1 LRKRTKFTIP
11 TKYVLIFLTFVCTC
25 LIVLSFVSERIGT
38 TMKDTIAQIVIPV
51 QKGMNHV
58 GLWLSDKSDTLK
70 EYSRL
75 QEENEELRAK
85 LDEMQAQ
92 NSILIQQ
99 KSELDKLRE
108 LYQLDDIYS
117 DYPKVA
123 ARVVSMQPDNWFSE
137 FIIDK
142 GSQDGIT
149 MDMNVLAGAGLVGRI
164 TYVGKNYSVVTTII
178 NDDSNVSAKSASTS
192 DNCIVKGDLELMNE
206 GYIHVSNINRDA
218 GIKDGDM
225 LLTSYISDK
234 YLPGILIGYITN
246 ITDDGNKLT
255 KSGYLMPVV
264 DFSQMEEVLVIT
276 QLKETLE
283 EEETTK
289 KETESGQQ

>member
-1 LRKRTKFTIP
+1 MGTVKKRTKHTIP
-11 TKYVLIFLTFVCTC
+11 AKYILTFLSCSC
-25 LIVLSFVSERIGT
+25 ALLIIVSFISEPFGN
-38 TMKDTIAQIVIPV
+38 TIKNSAAQIVVPV

-58 GLWLSDKSDTLK
+58 GLWLADKSDSIK
-70 EYSRL
+70 EY
-75 QEENEELRAK
+75 AK
-85 LDEMQAQ
+85 LQDENKELKQKLADIQSQ

-99 KSELDKLRE
+99 QSELEKLRE

-123 ARVVSMQPDNWFSE
+123 ARVISMQPDNWFSE
-137 FIIDK
+137 FTIDK
-142 GSQDGIT
+142 GSEDGIEV
-149 MDMNVLAGAGLVGRI
+149 DMNVLADAGLVGRV
-164 TYVGKNYSVVTTII
+164 TYVGKNYSKVTTII
-178 NDDSNVSAKSASTS
+178 NDSSNVSAKSASTS
-192 DNCIVKGDLELMNE
+192 DNCIVSGDLELMNE
-206 GYIHVSNINRDA
+206 GYIRVSGISKDA

-264 DFSQMEEVLVIT
+264 DFSQIEEVLVIT
-276 QLKETLE
+276 QLKETVE
-283 EEETTK
+283 DDTA
-289 KETESGQQ
+289 Q

>member
-1 LRKRTKFTIP
+1 MGTVKKRTKHTIP
-11 TKYVLIFLTFVCTC
+11 AKYILTFLSCSC
-25 LIVLSFVSERIGT
+25 ALLIIVSFISEPFGN
-38 TMKDTIAQIVIPV
+38 TIKNSAAQIVVPV

-58 GLWLSDKSDTLK
+58 GLWLADKSDTIK
-70 EYSRL
+70 EY
-75 QEENEELRAK
+75 AK
-85 LDEMQAQ
+85 LQDENKELKQKLADIQSQ

-99 KSELDKLRE
+99 QSELEKLRE

-123 ARVVSMQPDNWFSE
+123 ARVISMQPDNWFSE
-137 FIIDK
+137 FTIDK
-142 GSQDGIT
+142 GSEDGIEV
-149 MDMNVLAGAGLVGRI
+149 DMNVLADAGLVGRV
-164 TYVGKNYSVVTTII
+164 TYVGKNYSKVTTII
-178 NDDSNVSAKSASTS
+178 NDSSNVSAKSASTS
-192 DNCIVKGDLELMNE
+192 DNCIVSGDLELMNE
-206 GYIHVSNINRDA
+206 GYIRASGISKDA

-264 DFSQMEEVLVIT
+264 DFSQIEEVLVIT
-276 QLKETLE
+276 QLKETVE
-283 EEETTK
+283 DDTA
-289 KETESGQQ
+289 Q

>member
-1 LRKRTKFTIP
+1 MGTVKKRTKHTIP
-11 TKYVLIFLTFVCTC
+11 AKYILTFLSCSC
-25 LIVLSFVSERIGT
+25 ALLIIVSFISEPFGN
-38 TMKDTIAQIVIPV
+38 TIKNSAAQIVVPV

-58 GLWLSDKSDTLK
+58 GLWLADKSDTIK
-70 EYSRL
+70 EY
-75 QEENEELRAK
+75 AK
-85 LDEMQAQ
+85 LQDENKELKQKLADIQSQ

-99 KSELDKLRE
+99 QSELEKLRE

-123 ARVVSMQPDNWFSE
+123 ARVISMQPDNWFSE
-137 FIIDK
+137 FTIDK
-142 GSQDGIT
+142 GSEDGIEV
-149 MDMNVLAGAGLVGRI
+149 DMNVLADAGLVGRV
-164 TYVGKNYSVVTTII
+164 TYVGKNYSKVTTII
-178 NDDSNVSAKSASTS
+178 NDSSNVSAKSASTS
-192 DNCIVKGDLELMNE
+192 NNCIVSGDLELMNE
-206 GYIHVSNINRDA
+206 GYIRVSGISKDA

-264 DFSQMEEVLVIT
+264 DFSQIEEVLVIT
-276 QLKETLE
+276 QLKETVE
-283 EEETTK
+283 DDTA
-289 KETESGQQ
+289 Q

>member
-1 LRKRTKFTIP
+1 MKKRTKHTIP
-11 TKYVLIFLTFVCTC
+11 AKYILTFLSCSC
-25 LIVLSFVSERIGT
+25 ALLIIVSFISEPFGNII
-38 TMKDTIAQIVIPV
+38 KNSAAQIVVPV

-58 GLWLSDKSDTLK
+58 GLWLADKSDTIK
-70 EYSRL
+70 EY
-75 QEENEELRAK
+75 AK
-85 LDEMQAQ
+85 LQDENKELKQKLADIQSQ

-99 KSELDKLRE
+99 QSELEKLRE

-123 ARVVSMQPDNWFSE
+123 ARVISMQPDNWFSE
-137 FIIDK
+137 FTIDK
-142 GSQDGIT
+142 GSEDGIEV
-149 MDMNVLAGAGLVGRI
+149 DMNVLADAGLVGRV
-164 TYVGKNYSVVTTII
+164 TYVGKNYSKVTTII
-178 NDDSNVSAKSASTS
+178 NDSSNVSAKSASTS
-192 DNCIVKGDLELMNE
+192 DNCIVSGDLELMNE
-206 GYIHVSNINRDA
+206 GYIRVSGISKDA

-264 DFSQMEEVLVIT
+264 DFSQIEEVLVIT
-276 QLKETLE
+276 QLKETVE
-283 EEETTK
+283 DDTA
-289 KETESGQQ
+289 Q

>member
-1 LRKRTKFTIP
+1 MKKRTKHTIP
-11 TKYVLIFLTFVCTC
+11 AKYILTFLSCSC
-25 LIVLSFVSERIGT
+25 ALLIIVSFISEPFGN
-38 TMKDTIAQIVIPV
+38 TIKNSAAQIVVPV

-58 GLWLSDKSDTLK
+58 GLWLADKSDTIK
-70 EYSRL
+70 EY
-75 QEENEELRAK
+75 AK
-85 LDEMQAQ
+85 LQDENKELKQKLADIQSQ

-99 KSELDKLRE
+99 QSELEKLRE

-123 ARVVSMQPDNWFSE
+123 ARVISMQPDNWFSE
-137 FIIDK
+137 FTIDK
-142 GSQDGIT
+142 GSEDGIEV
-149 MDMNVLAGAGLVGRI
+149 DMNVLADAGLVGRV
-164 TYVGKNYSVVTTII
+164 TYVGTNYSKVTTII
-178 NDDSNVSAKSASTS
+178 NDNSNVSAKSASTS
-192 DNCIVKGDLELMNE
+192 DNCIVSGDLELMNE
-206 GYIHVSNINRDA
+206 GYIRVSGISKDA

-264 DFSQMEEVLVIT
+264 DFSQIEEVLVIT
-276 QLKETLE
+276 QLKETVE
-283 EEETTK
+283 DDTA
-289 KETESGQQ
+289 Q

>member
-1 LRKRTKFTIP
+1 MGTVKKRTKHTIP
-11 TKYVLIFLTFVCTC
+11 AKYILTFLSCSC
-25 LIVLSFVSERIGT
+25 ALLIIVSFISEPFGN
-38 TMKDTIAQIVIPV
+38 TIKNSAAQIVVPV

-58 GLWLSDKSDTLK
+58 GLWLADKSDTIK
-70 EYSRL
+70 EY
-75 QEENEELRAK
+75 AK
-85 LDEMQAQ
+85 LQDENKELKQKLADIQSQ

-99 KSELDKLRE
+99 QSELEKLRE

-123 ARVVSMQPDNWFSE
+123 ARVISMQPDNWFSE
-137 FIIDK
+137 FTIDK
-142 GSQDGIT
+142 GSEDGIEV
-149 MDMNVLAGAGLVGRI
+149 DMNVLADAGLVGRV
-164 TYVGKNYSVVTTII
+164 TYVGKNYSKVTTII
-178 NDDSNVSAKSASTS
+178 NDSSNVSAKSASTS
-192 DNCIVKGDLELMNE
+192 DNCIVSGDLELMNE
-206 GYIHVSNINRDA
+206 GYIRVSGISKDA

-264 DFSQMEEVLVIT
+264 DFSQIEEVLGIT
-276 QLKETLE
+276 QL
-283 EEETTK
+283 
-289 KETESGQQ
+289 

>member
-1 LRKRTKFTIP
+1 VRKRTKFTIP
-11 TKYVLIFLTFVCTC
+11 TKYLLIFLTVICAA
-25 LIVLSFVSERIGT
+25 LVVLSFVSSSFGT
-38 TMKDTIAQIVIPV
+38 TVRDTAAQVVVPV

-58 GLWLSDKSDTLK
+58 GLWLADKSDMLK

-75 QEENEELRAK
+75 QKENEELKTK
-85 LDEMQAQ
+85 LADIQSQ

-99 KSELDKLRE
+99 QSELEKLRE

-123 ARVVSMQPDNWFSE
+123 ARVISAQPDNWFSK
-137 FIIDK
+137 FTIDK
-142 GSQDGIT
+142 GSEDGI
-149 MDMNVLAGAGLVGRI
+149 MVDMNVIADAGLVGRV
-164 TYVGKNYSVVTTII
+164 TYVGKNYSIVTTII

-192 DNCIVKGDLELMNE
+192 DNCIVNGDLELMNE
-206 GYIHVSNINRDA
+206 GYIRVSNISKDA
-218 GIKDGDM
+218 DIKDGDM

-234 YLPGILIGYITN
+234 YVPGILIGYITN

-255 KSGYLMPVV
+255 KSAYLMPVV

-276 QLKETLE
+276 QLKENIE
-283 EEETTK
+283 EESTA
-289 KETESGQQ
+289 Q

>member
-1 LRKRTKFTIP
+1 MGTLKKRTKHTIP
-11 TKYVLIFLTFVCTC
+11 AKYILTFLSCGC
-25 LIVLSFVSERIGT
+25 ALLIIVSFISEPFGN
-38 TMKDTIAQIVIPV
+38 TIKNSAAQIVVPV

-58 GLWLSDKSDTLK
+58 GLWLADKSDTIK
-70 EYSRL
+70 EY
-75 QEENEELRAK
+75 AK
-85 LDEMQAQ
+85 LQDENKELKQKLADIQSQ

-99 KSELDKLRE
+99 QSELEKLRE

-123 ARVVSMQPDNWFSE
+123 ARVISMQPDNWFSE
-137 FIIDK
+137 FTIDK
-142 GSQDGIT
+142 GSEDGIEV
-149 MDMNVLAGAGLVGRI
+149 DMNVLADAGLVGRV
-164 TYVGKNYSVVTTII
+164 TYVGKNYSKVTTII
-178 NDDSNVSAKSASTS
+178 NDNSNVSAKSASTS
-192 DNCIVKGDLELMNE
+192 DNCIVSGDLELMKE
-206 GYIHVSNINRDA
+206 GYIRVSGISKDA

-264 DFSQMEEVLVIT
+264 DFSQIEEVLVIT
-276 QLKETLE
+276 QLKETVE
-283 EEETTK
+283 DDTA
-289 KETESGQQ
+289 Q

>member
-1 LRKRTKFTIP
+1 MGILKKRTKHTIP
-11 TKYVLIFLTFVCTC
+11 AKYILTFLSCGC
-25 LIVLSFVSERIGT
+25 ALLIIVSFISEPFGN
-38 TMKDTIAQIVIPV
+38 TIKNSAAQIVVPV

-58 GLWLSDKSDTLK
+58 GLWLADKSDTIK
-70 EYSRL
+70 EY
-75 QEENEELRAK
+75 AK
-85 LDEMQAQ
+85 LQDENKELKQKLADIQSQ

-99 KSELDKLRE
+99 QSELEKLRE

-123 ARVVSMQPDNWFSE
+123 ARVISMQPDNWFSE
-137 FIIDK
+137 FTIDK
-142 GSQDGIT
+142 GSEDGIEV
-149 MDMNVLAGAGLVGRI
+149 DMNVLADAGLVGRV
-164 TYVGKNYSVVTTII
+164 TYVGKNYSKVTTII
-178 NDDSNVSAKSASTS
+178 NDNSNVSAKSASTS
-192 DNCIVKGDLELMNE
+192 DNCIVSGDLELMNE
-206 GYIHVSNINRDA
+206 GYIRVSGISKDA

-264 DFSQMEEVLVIT
+264 DFSQIEEVLVIT
-276 QLKETLE
+276 QLKETVE
-283 EEETTK
+283 DDTA
-289 KETESGQQ
+289 Q

>member
-1 LRKRTKFTIP
+1 MGTLKKRTKHTIP
-11 TKYVLIFLTFVCTC
+11 AKYILTFLSCGC
-25 LIVLSFVSERIGT
+25 ALLIIVSFISEPFGN
-38 TMKDTIAQIVIPV
+38 TIKNSAAQIVVPV

-58 GLWLSDKSDTLK
+58 GLWLADKSDTIK
-70 EYSRL
+70 EY
-75 QEENEELRAK
+75 AK
-85 LDEMQAQ
+85 LQDENKELKQKLADIQSQ

-99 KSELDKLRE
+99 QSELEKLRE

-123 ARVVSMQPDNWFSE
+123 ARVISMQPDNWFSE
-137 FIIDK
+137 FTIDK
-142 GSQDGIT
+142 GSEDGIEV
-149 MDMNVLAGAGLVGRI
+149 DMNVLADAGLVGSV
-164 TYVGKNYSVVTTII
+164 TYVGKNYSKVTTII
-178 NDDSNVSAKSASTS
+178 NDNSNVSAKSASTS
-192 DNCIVKGDLELMNE
+192 DNCIVSGDLELMNE
-206 GYIHVSNINRDA
+206 GYIRVSGISKDA

-264 DFSQMEEVLVIT
+264 DFSQIEEVLVIT
-276 QLKETLE
+276 QLKETVE
-283 EEETTK
+283 DDTA
-289 KETESGQQ
+289 Q

>member
-1 LRKRTKFTIP
+1 MGTLKKHTKHTIP
-11 TKYVLIFLTFVCTC
+11 AKYILTFLSCGC
-25 LIVLSFVSERIGT
+25 ALLIIVSFISEPFGN
-38 TMKDTIAQIVIPV
+38 TIKNSAAQIVVPV

-58 GLWLSDKSDTLK
+58 GLWLADKSDTIK
-70 EYSRL
+70 EY
-75 QEENEELRAK
+75 AK
-85 LDEMQAQ
+85 LQDENKELKQKLADIQSQ

-99 KSELDKLRE
+99 QSELEKLRE

-123 ARVVSMQPDNWFSE
+123 ARVISMQPDNWFSE
-137 FIIDK
+137 FTIDK
-142 GSQDGIT
+142 GSEDGIEV
-149 MDMNVLAGAGLVGRI
+149 DMNVLADAGLVGRV
-164 TYVGKNYSVVTTII
+164 TYVGKNYSKVTTII
-178 NDDSNVSAKSASTS
+178 NDNSNVSAKSASTS
-192 DNCIVKGDLELMNE
+192 DNCIVSGDLELMNE
-206 GYIHVSNINRDA
+206 GYIRVSGISKDA

-264 DFSQMEEVLVIT
+264 DFSQIEEVLVIT
-276 QLKETLE
+276 QLKETVE
-283 EEETTK
+283 DDTA
-289 KETESGQQ
+289 Q

>member
-1 LRKRTKFTIP
+1 MGTLKKRTKHTIP
-11 TKYVLIFLTFVCTC
+11 AKYILTFLSCGC
-25 LIVLSFVSERIGT
+25 ALLIIVSFISEPFGN
-38 TMKDTIAQIVIPV
+38 TIKNSAAQIVVPV

-58 GLWLSDKSDTLK
+58 GLWLADKSDTIK
-70 EYSRL
+70 EY
-75 QEENEELRAK
+75 AK
-85 LDEMQAQ
+85 LQDENKELKQKLADIQSQ

-99 KSELDKLRE
+99 QSELEKLRE

-123 ARVVSMQPDNWFSE
+123 ARVISMQPDNWFSE
-137 FIIDK
+137 FTIDK
-142 GSQDGIT
+142 GSEDGIEV
-149 MDMNVLAGAGLVGRI
+149 DMNVLADAGLVGRV
-164 TYVGKNYSVVTTII
+164 TYVGKNYSKVTTII
-178 NDDSNVSAKSASTS
+178 NDNSNVSAKSASTS
-192 DNCIVKGDLELMNE
+192 DNCIVSGDLELMNE
-206 GYIHVSNINRDA
+206 GYIRVSGISKDA

-264 DFSQMEEVLVIT
+264 DFSQIEEVLVIT
-276 QLKETLE
+276 QLKETVE
-283 EEETTK
+283 DDMA
-289 KETESGQQ
+289 Q

>member
-1 LRKRTKFTIP
+1 MGTLKKRTKHTIP
-11 TKYVLIFLTFVCTC
+11 AKYILTFLSCGC
-25 LIVLSFVSERIGT
+25 ALLIIVSFISEPFGN
-38 TMKDTIAQIVIPV
+38 TIKNSVAQIVVPV

-58 GLWLSDKSDTLK
+58 GLWLADKSDTIK
-70 EYSRL
+70 EY
-75 QEENEELRAK
+75 AK
-85 LDEMQAQ
+85 LQDENKELKQKLADIQSQ

-99 KSELDKLRE
+99 QSELEKLRE

-123 ARVVSMQPDNWFSE
+123 ARVISMQPDNWFSE
-137 FIIDK
+137 FTIDK
-142 GSQDGIT
+142 GSEDGIEV
-149 MDMNVLAGAGLVGRI
+149 DMNVLADAGLVGRV
-164 TYVGKNYSVVTTII
+164 TYVGKNYSKVTTII
-178 NDDSNVSAKSASTS
+178 NDNSNVSAKSASTS
-192 DNCIVKGDLELMNE
+192 DNCIVSGDLELMNE
-206 GYIHVSNINRDA
+206 GYIRVSGISKDA

-264 DFSQMEEVLVIT
+264 DFSQIEEVLVIT
-276 QLKETLE
+276 QLKETVE
-283 EEETTK
+283 DDTA
-289 KETESGQQ
+289 Q

>member
-1 LRKRTKFTIP
+1 MGTLKKRTKHTIP
-11 TKYVLIFLTFVCTC
+11 AKYILTFLSCGC
-25 LIVLSFVSERIGT
+25 ALLIIVSFISEPFGN
-38 TMKDTIAQIVIPV
+38 TIKNSAAQIVVPV

-58 GLWLSDKSDTLK
+58 GLWLADKSDTIK
-70 EYSRL
+70 EY
-75 QEENEELRAK
+75 AK
-85 LDEMQAQ
+85 LQDENKELKQKLADIQSQ

-99 KSELDKLRE
+99 QTQLEKLRE

-123 ARVVSMQPDNWFSE
+123 ARVISMQPDNWFSE
-137 FIIDK
+137 FTIDK
-142 GSQDGIT
+142 GSEDGIEV
-149 MDMNVLAGAGLVGRI
+149 DMNVLADAGLVGRV
-164 TYVGKNYSVVTTII
+164 TYVGKNYSKVTTII
-178 NDDSNVSAKSASTS
+178 NDNSNVSAKSASTS
-192 DNCIVKGDLELMNE
+192 DNCIVSGDLELMNE
-206 GYIHVSNINRDA
+206 GYIRVSGISKDA

-264 DFSQMEEVLVIT
+264 DFSQIEEVLVIT
-276 QLKETLE
+276 QLKETVE
-283 EEETTK
+283 DDTA
-289 KETESGQQ
+289 Q

>member
-1 LRKRTKFTIP
+1 MGTVKKRTKHTIP
-11 TKYVLIFLTFVCTC
+11 AKYILTFLSCSC
-25 LIVLSFVSERIGT
+25 ALLIIVSFISEPFGN
-38 TMKDTIAQIVIPV
+38 TIKNSAAQIVVPV

-58 GLWLSDKSDTLK
+58 GLWLADKSDTIK
-70 EYSRL
+70 EY
-75 QEENEELRAK
+75 AK
-85 LDEMQAQ
+85 LQDENKELKQKLADIQSQ

-99 KSELDKLRE
+99 QSELEKLRE

-123 ARVVSMQPDNWFSE
+123 ARVISMQPDNWFSE
-137 FIIDK
+137 FTIDK
-142 GSQDGIT
+142 GSEDGIEV
-149 MDMNVLAGAGLVGRI
+149 DMNVLADAGLVGRV
-164 TYVGKNYSVVTTII
+164 TYVGKNYSKVTTII
-178 NDDSNVSAKSASTS
+178 NDSSNVSAKSASTS
-192 DNCIVKGDLELMNE
+192 DNCIVSGDLELMNE
-206 GYIHVSNINRDA
+206 GYIRVSGISKDA

-264 DFSQMEEVLVIT
+264 DFSQIEEVLVIT
-276 QLKETLE
+276 QLKETVE
-283 EEETTK
+283 DDTA
-289 KETESGQQ
+289 Q

>member
-1 LRKRTKFTIP
+1 MGTVKKRTKHTIP
-11 TKYVLIFLTFVCTC
+11 AKYILTFLSCSC
-25 LIVLSFVSERIGT
+25 ALLIIVSFISEPFGN
-38 TMKDTIAQIVIPV
+38 TIKNSAAQIVVPV

-58 GLWLSDKSDTLK
+58 GLWLADKSDTIK
-70 EYSRL
+70 EY
-75 QEENEELRAK
+75 AK
-85 LDEMQAQ
+85 LQDENKELKQKLADIQSQ

-99 KSELDKLRE
+99 QSELEKLRE

-123 ARVVSMQPDNWFSE
+123 ARVISMQPDNWFSE
-137 FIIDK
+137 FTIDK
-142 GSQDGIT
+142 GSEDGIEV
-149 MDMNVLAGAGLVGRI
+149 DMNVLADAGLVGRV
-164 TYVGKNYSVVTTII
+164 TYVGKNYSKVTTII
-178 NDDSNVSAKSASTS
+178 NDSSNVSAKSASTS
-192 DNCIVKGDLELMNE
+192 DNCIVSGDLELMNE
-206 GYIHVSNINRDA
+206 GYIRVSGISKDS

-264 DFSQMEEVLVIT
+264 DFSQIEEVLVIT
-276 QLKETLE
+276 QLKETVE
-283 EEETTK
+283 DDTA
-289 KETESGQQ
+289 Q

>member
-1 LRKRTKFTIP
+1 MKKRTKHTIP
-11 TKYVLIFLTFVCTC
+11 AKYILTFLSCSC
-25 LIVLSFVSERIGT
+25 ALLIIVSFISEPFGN
-38 TMKDTIAQIVIPV
+38 TIKNSAAQIVVPV

-58 GLWLSDKSDTLK
+58 GLWLADKSDTIK
-70 EYSRL
+70 EY
-75 QEENEELRAK
+75 AK
-85 LDEMQAQ
+85 LQDENKELKQKLADIQSQ
-92 NSILIQQ
+92 NSIMIQQ
-99 KSELDKLRE
+99 QSELEKLRE

-123 ARVVSMQPDNWFSE
+123 ARVISMQPDNWFSE
-137 FIIDK
+137 FTIDK
-142 GSQDGIT
+142 GSEDGIEV
-149 MDMNVLAGAGLVGRI
+149 DMNVLADAGLVGRV
-164 TYVGKNYSVVTTII
+164 TYVGKNYSKVTTII
-178 NDDSNVSAKSASTS
+178 NDSSNVSAKSASTS
-192 DNCIVKGDLELMNE
+192 DNCIVSGDLELMNE
-206 GYIHVSNINRDA
+206 GYIRVSGISKDA

-276 QLKETLE
+276 QLKETVE
-283 EEETTK
+283 DDTA
-289 KETESGQQ
+289 Q

>member
-1 LRKRTKFTIP
+1 MGTVKKRTKHTIP
-11 TKYVLIFLTFVCTC
+11 AKYILTFLSCSC
-25 LIVLSFVSERIGT
+25 ALLIIVSFISEPFGN
-38 TMKDTIAQIVIPV
+38 TIKNSAAQIVVPV

-58 GLWLSDKSDTLK
+58 GLWLADKSDTIK
-70 EYSRL
+70 EY
-75 QEENEELRAK
+75 AK
-85 LDEMQAQ
+85 LQYENKELKQKLADIQSQ

-99 KSELDKLRE
+99 QSELEKLRE

-123 ARVVSMQPDNWFSE
+123 ARVISMQPDNWFSE
-137 FIIDK
+137 FTIDK
-142 GSQDGIT
+142 GSEDGIEV
-149 MDMNVLAGAGLVGRI
+149 DMNVLADAGLVGRV
-164 TYVGKNYSVVTTII
+164 TYVGKNYSKVTTII
-178 NDDSNVSAKSASTS
+178 NDSSNVSAKSASTS
-192 DNCIVKGDLELMNE
+192 DNCIVSGDLELMNE
-206 GYIHVSNINRDA
+206 GYIRVSGISKDA

-264 DFSQMEEVLVIT
+264 DFSQIEEVLVIT
-276 QLKETLE
+276 QLKETVE
-283 EEETTK
+283 DDTA
-289 KETESGQQ
+289 Q

>member
-1 LRKRTKFTIP
+1 MKKRTKHTIP
-11 TKYVLIFLTFVCTC
+11 AKYILTFLSCSC
-25 LIVLSFVSERIGT
+25 ALLIIVSFISEPFGN
-38 TMKDTIAQIVIPV
+38 TIKNSAAQIVVPV

-58 GLWLSDKSDTLK
+58 GLWLADKADTIK
-70 EYSRL
+70 EY
-75 QEENEELRAK
+75 AK
-85 LDEMQAQ
+85 LQDENKELKQKLADIQSQ

-99 KSELDKLRE
+99 QSELEKLRE

-123 ARVVSMQPDNWFSE
+123 ARVISMQPDNWFSE
-137 FIIDK
+137 FTIDK
-142 GSQDGIT
+142 GSEDGIEV
-149 MDMNVLAGAGLVGRI
+149 DMNVLADAGLVGRV
-164 TYVGKNYSVVTTII
+164 TYVGKNYSKVTTII
-178 NDDSNVSAKSASTS
+178 NDSSNVSAKSASTS
-192 DNCIVKGDLELMNE
+192 DNCIVSGDLELMNE
-206 GYIHVSNINRDA
+206 GYIRVSGISKDA

-264 DFSQMEEVLVIT
+264 DFSQIEEVLVIT
-276 QLKETLE
+276 QLKETVE
-283 EEETTK
+283 DDTA
-289 KETESGQQ
+289 Q

>member
-1 LRKRTKFTIP
+1 MGTLKKRTKHTIP
-11 TKYVLIFLTFVCTC
+11 AKYILTFLSCGC
-25 LIVLSFVSERIGT
+25 ALLIIVSFISKPFGN
-38 TMKDTIAQIVIPV
+38 TIKNSAAQIVVPV

-58 GLWLSDKSDTLK
+58 GLWLADKSDTIK
-70 EYSRL
+70 EY
-75 QEENEELRAK
+75 AK
-85 LDEMQAQ
+85 LQDENKELKQKLADIQSQ

-99 KSELDKLRE
+99 QSELEKLRE

-123 ARVVSMQPDNWFSE
+123 ARVISMQPDNWFSE
-137 FIIDK
+137 FTIDK
-142 GSQDGIT
+142 GSEDGIEV
-149 MDMNVLAGAGLVGRI
+149 DMNVLADAGLVGRV
-164 TYVGKNYSVVTTII
+164 TYVGKNYSKVTTII
-178 NDDSNVSAKSASTS
+178 NDNSNVSAKSASTS
-192 DNCIVKGDLELMNE
+192 DNCIVSGDLELMNE
-206 GYIHVSNINRDA
+206 GYIRVSGISKDA

-264 DFSQMEEVLVIT
+264 DFSQIEEVLVIT
-276 QLKETLE
+276 QLKETVE
-283 EEETTK
+283 DDTA
-289 KETESGQQ
+289 Q

>member
-1 LRKRTKFTIP
+1 MKKRTKHTIP
-11 TKYVLIFLTFVCTC
+11 AKYILTFLSCGC
-25 LIVLSFVSERIGT
+25 ALLIIVSFISEPFGN
-38 TMKDTIAQIVIPV
+38 TIKNSAAQIVVPV

-58 GLWLSDKSDTLK
+58 GLWLADKSDTIK
-70 EYSRL
+70 EY
-75 QEENEELRAK
+75 AK
-85 LDEMQAQ
+85 LQDENKELKQKLADIQSQ

-99 KSELDKLRE
+99 QSELEKLRE

-123 ARVVSMQPDNWFSE
+123 ARVISMQPDNWFSE
-137 FIIDK
+137 FTIDK
-142 GSQDGIT
+142 GSEDGIEV
-149 MDMNVLAGAGLVGRI
+149 DMNVLADAGLVGRV
-164 TYVGKNYSVVTTII
+164 TYVGKNYSKVTTII
-178 NDDSNVSAKSASTS
+178 NDNSNVSAKSASTS
-192 DNCIVKGDLELMNE
+192 DNCIVSGDLELMNE
-206 GYIHVSNINRDA
+206 GYIRVSGISKDA

-264 DFSQMEEVLVIT
+264 DFSQIEEVLVIT
-276 QLKETLE
+276 QLKETVE
-283 EEETTK
+283 DDTA
-289 KETESGQQ
+289 Q

>member
-1 LRKRTKFTIP
+1 MGTVKKRTKHTIP
-11 TKYVLIFLTFVCTC
+11 AKYILTFLSCSC
-25 LIVLSFVSERIGT
+25 ALLIIVSFIS
-38 TMKDTIAQIVIPV
+38 DTYGNTIKNSAAQIVVPV

-58 GLWLSDKSDTLK
+58 GLWLADKSDTIK
-70 EYSRL
+70 EY
-75 QEENEELRAK
+75 AK
-85 LDEMQAQ
+85 LQDENKELKQKLADIQSQ

-99 KSELDKLRE
+99 QSELEKLRE

-123 ARVVSMQPDNWFSE
+123 ARVISMQPVNWFSE
-137 FIIDK
+137 FTIDK
-142 GSQDGIT
+142 GSEDGIEV
-149 MDMNVLAGAGLVGRI
+149 DMNVLADAGLVGRV
-164 TYVGKNYSVVTTII
+164 TYVGKNYSKVTTII
-178 NDDSNVSAKSASTS
+178 NDSSNVSAKSASTS
-192 DNCIVKGDLELMNE
+192 DNCIVSGDLELMNE
-206 GYIHVSNINRDA
+206 GYIRVSGISKDA

-264 DFSQMEEVLVIT
+264 DFSQIEEVLVIT
-276 QLKETLE
+276 QLKETVE
-283 EEETTK
+283 DDTA
-289 KETESGQQ
+289 Q

>member
-1 LRKRTKFTIP
+1 MKKRTKHTIP
-11 TKYVLIFLTFVCTC
+11 AKYILTFLSCSC
-25 LIVLSFVSERIGT
+25 ALLIIVSFISEPFGN
-38 TMKDTIAQIVIPV
+38 TIKNSAAQIVVPV

-58 GLWLSDKSDTLK
+58 GLWLADKSDTIK
-70 EYSRL
+70 EY
-75 QEENEELRAK
+75 AK
-85 LDEMQAQ
+85 LQDENKELKQKLADIQSQ

-99 KSELDKLRE
+99 QSELEKLRE

-123 ARVVSMQPDNWFSE
+123 ARVISMQPDNWFSE
-137 FIIDK
+137 FTIDK
-142 GSQDGIT
+142 GSEDGIEV
-149 MDMNVLAGAGLVGRI
+149 DMNVLADAGLVGRV
-164 TYVGKNYSVVTTII
+164 TYVGKNYSKVTTII
-178 NDDSNVSAKSASTS
+178 NDSSNVSAKSASTS
-192 DNCIVKGDLELMNE
+192 DNCIVSGDLELMNE
-206 GYIHVSNINRDA
+206 GYIRVSGISKDA

-264 DFSQMEEVLVIT
+264 DFSQIEEVLVIT
-276 QLKETLE
+276 QLKETVE
-283 EEETTK
+283 DNTA
-289 KETESGQQ
+289 Q

>member
-1 LRKRTKFTIP
+1 MKKRTKHTIP
-11 TKYVLIFLTFVCTC
+11 AKYILTFLSCNC
-25 LIVLSFVSERIGT
+25 ALLIIVSFISEPFGN
-38 TMKDTIAQIVIPV
+38 TIKNSAAQIVVPV

-58 GLWLSDKSDTLK
+58 GLWLADKSDTIK
-70 EYSRL
+70 EY
-75 QEENEELRAK
+75 AK
-85 LDEMQAQ
+85 LQDENKELKQKLADIQSQ

-99 KSELDKLRE
+99 QSELEKLRE

-123 ARVVSMQPDNWFSE
+123 ARVISMQPDNWFSE
-137 FIIDK
+137 FTIDK
-142 GSQDGIT
+142 GSEDGIEV
-149 MDMNVLAGAGLVGRI
+149 DMNVLADAGLVGRV
-164 TYVGKNYSVVTTII
+164 TYVGKNYSKVTTII
-178 NDDSNVSAKSASTS
+178 NDSSNVSAKSASTS
-192 DNCIVKGDLELMNE
+192 DNCIVSGDLELMNE
-206 GYIHVSNINRDA
+206 GYIRVSGISKDA

-264 DFSQMEEVLVIT
+264 DFSQIEEVLVIT
-276 QLKETLE
+276 QLKETVE
-283 EEETTK
+283 DDTA
-289 KETESGQQ
+289 Q